1 MEFGRKI
8 YIDVWLF
15 EGKKL
20 ADEVARENA
29 GKVSC

>member
-1 MEFGRKI
+1 MEVGRKI
-8 YIDVWLF
+8 YIDVWLG

-20 ADEVARENA
+20 ADEAARENA